1 MRVTEYDV
9 MAKDNIRL
17 CFLDEVVNQKNVAFR
32 VFLESDGEEKS
43 FLNIRT
49 SANTYRFNNF
59 NVIEDEASN
68 AIVFC
73 PIVVGCYTYFI
84 INNSEP
90 LTIEVVRKGALESD
104 RQFVLEP
111 GENKIELIP
120 TGIKSYVMRLDEN
133 STNSQLVQ
141 SNEELEAM
149 IIDIQNKIDDI
160 KAKNEQLTSDKAKL
174 LDSLEKLQA
183 EYDKDYTAYE
193 ADVEEIK
200 SKFHIDEEILKMY
213 AGKDVHSIEELMARS
228 ENDIKEIEQQLKIF
242 IEAQQRKTD
251 DIERY

>member
-1 MRVTEYDV
+1 

-32 VFLESDGEEKS
+32 VFLESDGDEKS

-49 SANTYRFNNF
+49 NSNTYRFNNF
-59 NVIEDEASN
+59 NVIEDDFDNS
-68 AIVFC
+68 IVFC
-73 PIVVGCYTYFI
+73 PVVVGCYTYFI

-90 LTIEVVRKGALESD
+90 VNIEVVRKGANEVD
-104 RQFVLEP
+104 RKFVLGP

-141 SNEELEAM
+141 SNEELEKL
-149 IIDIQNKIDDI
+149 IIDIQKKIDDI
-160 KAKNEQLTSDKAKL
+160 QAKNEQLTSDKAKL
-174 LDSLEKLQA
+174 LERLEKLQA

-200 SKFHIDEEILKMY
+200 SKFQVDEEILKMY
-213 AGKDVHSIEELMARS
+213 SGKDVYSIEELMARS
-228 ENDIKEIEQQLKIF
+228 EKDIKEIEQQLKIF
-242 IEAQQRKTD
+242 IEAQQRKID
-251 DIERY
+251 AIERE